1 MLIVTFA
8 YAHNNQSDALRF
20 KDIVHKILKNKRYF
34 SSDISLISQPIP
46 ILKSGP
52 MVKNEEDGNMVLYVA
67 NNYFYHCVMVQF
79 CYCNKES
86 DDPSKSFIE
95 MNYIGNRNEHEVIC
109 DNYCGSLDAIL
120 SKSDHS
126 VMTKINKAYDEFEPT
141 ELDKYMPLCLQTT
154 RLYFPLKVKATD
166 KKPRMID
173 WLKELENRI
182 PEGDPLYEQFHEFK
196 NKALAYRK
204 EKIEDIFTGR
214 NEQLVND
221 YSWLKNLP
229 DPNDSDGD
237 FPNIKG
243 LKDLLDDITKYTF
256 SWAKTGIKDIDDN
269 MVKIGTYVST
279 CKSIIEGK
287 NPPVSDL
294 VMKVRCPHCKEEIV
308 ASPIVEEKKLIKK
321 DDRLQAFTLPCDTCN
336 CRKESIHRRALIND
350 LQVKLDAAS
359 ADLFKLGVNKERLT
373 LGEIKTAESKIR
385 NEVYACRSAIHQIIQ
400 QTAIESWSKEKEE
413 DTVLTQINELKAKL
427 RTLPDPRYL
436 PNANYTR
443 KLIDE
448 LDDLLN
454 GSNVIKAKDNTY
466 ILNAD
471 TLYNAVAKLSAI
483 RNAVSKPGMWV
494 DSQTSCW
501 IHTNKDYETLKVLK
515 TYLECEAKKYVNHPA
530 CIIETDMMNHMI
542 NLIDDALNLY
552 AVDPE

>member
-20 KDIVHKILKNKRYF
+20 RDVVHEILRGNKRYI
-34 SSDISLISQPIP
+34 SGDIKLVSQPIP
-46 ILKSGP
+46 MLKSGP
-52 MVKNEEDGNMVLYVA
+52 VLDNEEDGNMVLRVG
-67 NNYFYHCVMVQF
+67 NSYFYHCVSVQF
-79 CYCNKES
+79 IYQNKEY
-86 DDPSKSFIE
+86 DDPSKPFIE
-95 MNYIGNRNEHEVIC
+95 MNYISNGYKNMISTSSCLH
-109 DNYCGSLDAIL
+109 DATL
-120 SKSDHS
+120 SKADHI
-126 VMTKINKAYDEFEPT
+126 VMTKINKAYKEFEFT
-141 ELDKYMPLCLQTT
+141 ELDENITSGPQAGQIFSPEHTM
-154 RLYFPLKVKATD
+154 
-166 KKPRMID
+166 MD
-173 WLKELENRI
+173 WMRVLESRI
-182 PEGDPLYEQFHEFK
+182 PECDPLYRPFQEFK
-196 NKALAYRK
+196 QGMLQQIRKKYFAETGKKAFFNKPSDNK
-204 EKIEDIFTGR
+204 
-214 NEQLVND
+214 D
-221 YSWLKNLP
+221 YGWLKNLL
-229 DPNDSDGD
+229 DPADSDGD
-237 FPNIKG
+237 VPNIRG
-243 LKDLLDDITKYTF
+243 LKELFEDIMVYAC
-256 SWAKTGIKDIDDN
+256 SWSQSGIKDISDR
-269 MVKIGTYVST
+269 MVKIAT
-279 CKSIIEGK
+279 CASSCKPILEGK

-308 ASPIVEEKKLIKK
+308 ASPIVEEKKPIKK
-321 DDRLQAFTLPCDTCN
+321 DNRLQAFTLPCDNCN
-336 CRKESIHRRALIND
+336 CRKESIHRRALMND
-350 LQVKLDAAS
+350 LQIKLDAAS
-359 ADLFKLGVNKERLT
+359 EDLFKLSVNKERLT

-494 DSQTSCW
+494 DSQTSAW
-501 IHTNKDYETLKVLK
+501 IHLNKDFETLKTLK
-515 TYLECEAKKYVNHPA
+515 SYLETEANKDTDDDPL
-530 CIIETDMMNHMI
+530 CIITSSTINHMI
-542 NLIDDALNLY
+542 ELIDDALNLY